1 MFHVKKMEPKDF
13 AFAVDLAN
21 TMRWNMAVQD
31 FEFNAE
37 LEPNGCFILLDDSEP
52 AGLATCIS
60 YGKVG
65 WFGNLVVAEKNRKQ
79 GAGTQLVTRA
89 VNYLKSI
96 GSTTIGL
103 YAYPHLV
110 DFYGTLGFVRDA
122 DFVVLKA
129 DAVSASLEAGGKVRA
144 WTQKDASSIVD
155 LDEDCFGASRKKLLE
170 RILRN
175 QDNVGYVAVEE
186 SSLIGFVAAKV
197 YEQAA
202 EIGPLVCNRNHPD
215 RAANL
220 LKAALQDLRGLEAYM
235 YLPDAETPLLEAA
248 FKAGFREEFR
258 LARMF
263 FGPFASK
270 NCIYLTESLER
281 G

>member
-21 TMRWNMAVQD
+21 TMRWNMAAQD

-79 GAGTQLVTRA
+79 GAGTQLVTHA
-89 VNYLKSI
+89 VNYLKST

-110 DFYGTLGFVRDA
+110 DFYGALGFKRDV

-129 DAVSASLEAGGKVRA
+129 DAVSASPEPSENVMA
-144 WTQKDASSIVD
+144 WIQNDASSIVD

-175 QDNVGYVAVEE
+175 PDNVGYVAIGE
-186 SSLIGFVAAKV
+186 SGLVGFVAAKV
-197 YEQAA
+197 YEEEA
-202 EIGPLVCNRNHPD
+202 EIGPLVCSKNRQD
-215 RAANL
+215 KAVNL
-220 LKAALQDLRGLEAYM
+220 LKAELHDLRGLEAYL
-235 YLPDAETPLLEAA
+235 YLPAAETQLLEVAY
-248 FKAGFREEFR
+248 KGGFREEFR

-263 FGPFASK
+263 FGRVAAK